1 MSRPSTPSLRS
12 AEYPAKTWVAG
23 TRPAKGSIR
32 LLSIVSDD
40 NSFTGRVRRY
50 AQVSTAMGG
59 LAARL
64 AGERYLGLTLD
75 RGRHAAELKAA
86 LGGIKGPL
94 MKVAQLLATIPDGLP
109 KEYVKELAQLQ
120 ANAPAMGWPFVRRRM
135 ASELG
140 PGWQTRFREFEKTAA
155 RAASLG
161 QVHRATALDG
171 TSLACK
177 LQYPD
182 MASAVEADLGQLRLV
197 MGLYERYDRAVTT
210 GEIHAEIADRLREE
224 LDYER
229 EAAHMRLYGEILRG
243 EPGVAVPAPLPELS
257 TRRLLTMNW
266 LEGAPILDVAK
277 RAPLA
282 LRNEMALRMFRMWY
296 VPFYHYGVI
305 HGDPHLGNYTV
316 APDHIVNLLDF
327 GCIRVFHA
335 SFVRG
340 VIDLYH
346 ALQRGDRDLAVHA
359 YQSWGF
365 GNLSREMIEVLNRW
379 ALFVYGPL
387 LDDRARPIQ
396 EKRSGAYGATVAES
410 VHRDIRRL
418 GGVRPPR
425 EFVFMDRAAI
435 GLGSVFLH
443 LAAEIN
449 WYRLFHQLIDDFDE
463 VVLDRRQQ
471 TALAAAGVPASN
483 GPRLPS
489 AVSP

>member
-1 MSRPSTPSLRS
+1 M
-12 AEYPAKTWVAG
+12 
-23 TRPAKGSIR
+23 
-32 LLSIVSDD
+32 
-40 NSFTGRVRRY
+40 RRY

-64 AGERYLGLTLD
+64 AGERYFGLNLD
-75 RGRHAAELKAA
+75 RERHAAELKAA

-109 KEYVKELAQLQ
+109 KEYVQELTQLQ

-135 ASELG
+135 AGELG
-140 PGWQTRFREFEKTAA
+140 TDWETRFRDFAKTAA

-161 QVHRATALDG
+161 QVHRATALDRRP
-171 TSLACK
+171 LACK

-182 MASAVEADLGQLRLV
+182 MASAVEADLRQLKFA
-197 MGLYERYDRAVTT
+197 MSLYERYDRAVTT
-210 GEIHAEIADRLREE
+210 AEIHAEIADRLREE
-224 LDYER
+224 LDYRR

-243 EPGVAVPAPLPELS
+243 EPGVAVPIPLPDLS
-257 TRRLLTMNW
+257 TRRLLTMIW
-266 LEGAPILDVAK
+266 LDGSPILDAARTTSLVE
-277 RAPLA
+277 
-282 LRNEMALRMFRMWY
+282 RNEIAQRMFRIWY
-296 VPFYHYGVI
+296 VPFYYYGVI

-316 APDHIVNLLDF
+316 APDRTVNLLDF

-346 ALQRGDRDLAVHA
+346 ALQRDDRDLAVHA
-359 YQSWGF
+359 YRSWGF

-387 LDDRARPIQ
+387 LDDRKRLIQ
-396 EKRSGAYGATVAES
+396 EKRSGAYGASVAES

-435 GLGSVFLH
+435 GLGSVFMH
-443 LAAEIN
+443 LKAEIN
-449 WYRLFHQLIDDFDE
+449 WYRLFHELIDDFDE
-463 VVLDRRQQ
+463 AVLVARQ
-471 TALAAAGVPASN
+471 TSALAAAGVPVPVLAN
-483 GPRLPS
+483 RRLRR
-489 AVSP
+489 